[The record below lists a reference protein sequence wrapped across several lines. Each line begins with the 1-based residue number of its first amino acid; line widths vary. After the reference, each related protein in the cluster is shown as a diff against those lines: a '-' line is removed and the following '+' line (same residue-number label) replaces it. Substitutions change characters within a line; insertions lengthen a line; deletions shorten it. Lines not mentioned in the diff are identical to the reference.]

1 MFDVD
6 SFLCNN
12 SILADNSNEVNE
24 NCELYAV
31 DEEVRGDINFNKF
44 SQPHIFLKK
53 KREISS

>member
-31 DEEVRGDINFNKF
+31 DEEVRGHINFHKF
-44 SQPHIFLKK
+44 SQPQIFP
-53 KREISS
+53 